1 MKKRIAVAL
10 LSLLAVMQFSASAQE
25 VAVKTNL
32 IYDATLTINAGVE
45 ARLAPKWTFDL
56 SGTSTAGRSMNTI
69 GNIGSFNP
77 KPVIGYVK
85 HSRAISLPLTHW
97 ADSSIWATSTTQ
109 SSFSEAI
116 SASSPTAV
124 TKAGW

>member
-56 SGTSTAGRSMNTI
+56 ATSTAGRSMNTI
-69 GNIGSFNP
+69 GSIGSFNQ

-85 HSRAISLPLTHW
+85 HSRGISLQLTHW

>member
-56 SGTSTAGRSMNTI
+56 SGNFNGWKVKIEFEAKDSGGKPYRSEYWFI
-69 GNIGSFNP
+69 LDKEALCVVKSFE
-77 KPVIGYVK
+77 V
-85 HSRAISLPLTHW
+85 PLM
-97 ADSSIWATSTTQ
+97 
-109 SSFSEAI
+109 
-116 SASSPTAV
+116 
-124 TKAGW
+124 

>member
-45 ARLAPKWTFDL
+45 ARLATKWTFDL
-56 SGTSTAGRSMNTI
+56 SGN
-69 GNIGSFNP
+69 FNGW
-77 KPVIGYVK
+77 KVNEHYWK
-85 HSRAISLPLTHW
+85 H
-97 ADSSIWATSTTQ
+97 
-109 SSFSEAI
+109 
-116 SASSPTAV
+116 
-124 TKAGW
+124 